1 MSYQKRKIYKAEA
14 SLQVKESDLL
24 ASEVLERALNG
35 GIRLDPSI
43 TGSGIGIDLI
53 ASKSHI
59 IVADADKDYRDDR
72 NDQD

>member
-1 MSYQKRKIYKAEA
+1 MYQKGKIYRTETGE
-14 SLQVKESDLL
+14 QVKESDLL

-35 GIRLDPSI
+35 GISLDPSI

-59 IVADADKDYRDDR
+59 IVANADEGCRDDK
-72 NDQD
+72 NGQV